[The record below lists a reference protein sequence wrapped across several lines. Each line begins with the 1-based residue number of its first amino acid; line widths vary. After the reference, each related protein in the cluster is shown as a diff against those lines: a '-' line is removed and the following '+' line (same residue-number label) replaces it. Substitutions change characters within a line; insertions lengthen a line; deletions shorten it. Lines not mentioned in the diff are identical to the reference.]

1 MGSFTKD
8 QIKAGRALL
17 RDLLPAAREAAA
29 TEEHGLEAMSGVA
42 QASAPYLRE
51 DNFEAI
57 VIYPAPLGGFHC
69 DLLLKKTPP
78 GVANT
83 MGSPVAKPLPSREAA
98 LNYACKILTGMLARQ
113 RLNAAQPA
121 AAEPS
126 AAAPVFELF
135 GADMPIL
142 PDLTEIAQSIREAI
156 ETLKRGPFTYDDALA
171 MLAEATSECFPDGDV
186 LKAARKLNQ
195 RQRMNIMIAVH
206 LANLVGVFRFPQP
219 SDGTPS
225 GHKETGTMQ

>member
-8 QIKAGRALL
+8 QMKAGRALL

-29 TEEHGLEAMSGVA
+29 TQEYGLEVMSGVA
-42 QASAPYLRE
+42 QAGAPYLRE

-69 DLLLKKTPP
+69 DLLLKKTPT

-83 MGSPVAKPLPSREAA
+83 MGSPVAKPLPTREAA
-98 LNYACKILTGMLARQ
+98 LDYAHKILTGMLARE
-113 RLNAAQPA
+113 RLNAAEPA

-126 AAAPVFELF
+126 GAAPVFELF

-142 PDLTEIAQSIREAI
+142 PVFTEVAQDLRQTI
-156 ETLKRGPFTYDDALA
+156 ETLQRSPFTYDDALA
-171 MLAEATSECFPDGDV
+171 MLAEATSEYLPDGDV

-195 RQRMNIMIAVH
+195 RQRMNLVISVH
-206 LANLVGVFRFPQP
+206 LANLVGVFRFPQR

>member
-1 MGSFTKD
+1 MNSFTKN

-69 DLLLKKTPP
+69 DLLLKKTPT

-83 MGSPVAKPLPSREAA
+83 MGSPVAKPLPTREAA
-98 LNYACKILTGMLARQ
+98 LDYAHTILTGMLARQ

-142 PDLTEIAQSIREAI
+142 PNLTEIAQSIREAI

-171 MLAEATSECFPDGDV
+171 TLAEATSECFPDGDV

-195 RQRMNIMIAVH
+195 RQRMNMVIAVH